1 MVRVVIA
8 ALLLTSC
15 TSVSIQKHADGSY
28 DASVTRFFSDVA
40 VNVETP
46 DQGSLS
52 YTSDAETASVAGFN
66 RMLLELLVA
75 RQGL

>member
-1 MVRVVIA
+1 MARVILV
-8 ALLLTSC
+8 ALLLASC
-15 TSVSIQKHADGSY
+15 TNMKVQKNADGSY
-28 DASVTRFFSDVA
+28 EASVTRLFSDVA

-52 YTSDAETASVAGFN
+52 YTSDAETANVAEFN
-66 RMLLELLVA
+66 RMLLELLIA